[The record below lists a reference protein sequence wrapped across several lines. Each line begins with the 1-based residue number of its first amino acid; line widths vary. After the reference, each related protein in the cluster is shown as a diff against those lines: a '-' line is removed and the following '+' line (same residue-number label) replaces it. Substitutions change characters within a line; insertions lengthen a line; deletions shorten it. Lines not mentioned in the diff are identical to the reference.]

1 MKGVVCASATITR
14 AITRAI
20 TRRAGVRAVS
30 ARASIS
36 TGIGEAVLRTRI
48 MIFLALFFMVYYV
61 LTEPART
68 GDFLVWVWDQL
79 LHAAGR
85 LAVLVNSL

>member
-1 MKGVVCASATITR
+1 
-14 AITRAI
+14 
-20 TRRAGVRAVS
+20 
-30 ARASIS
+30 
-36 TGIGEAVLRTRI
+36 